1 MENNI
6 IYTPQFKQWFGDW
19 ENNPQLSSK
28 VVDENGVPL
37 IVYHGT
43 DGEFNEFKS
52 KFMGQNGT
60 AKGQGF
66 YFTAQKEYAKQFGAN
81 VKAYYLNI
89 RKPLSSTELTITK
102 RQFTALLDTIDKTQ
116 SQMEEGFEYG
126 ILSDYG
132 DVEYKGRDAVLK
144 YAVDL
149 EMNSS
154 DNDVELIGG
163 IINAS
168 GDYDLVTNILF
179 NTLGYDGVMDE
190 DGGVYVIHNSRQAK
204 LINNKTF
211 TDSNRINEKKIKRV
225 FVTEK
230 QFNEL
235 RKNILKEEEISIET
249 EKVLV
254 VKNDEK
260 KFFIE
265 TEKVLIV
272 KKTLDKMFSR
282 GSMDSMGADGYPTRT
297 NVIGMKSNNGEVV
310 KNMTFEQVLDL
321 LEDKFH
327 NVYTDK
333 EKRSRFLKQVLN
345 DWYNKKISKEG
356 LLSVNTL

>member
-1 MENNI
+1 MNNI
-6 IYTPQFKQWFGDW
+6 IYSSNFINWFGDW
-19 ENNPQLSSK
+19 KNNPQLSSK
-28 VVDENGVPL
+28 VVDKNGVPL

-60 AKGQGF
+60 AKGHGF

-102 RQFTALLDTIDKTQ
+102 
-116 SQMEEGFEYG
+116 GFEYG

-132 DVEYKGRDAVLK
+132 DIEYKGRDAVLK

-179 NTLGYDGVMDE
+179 NTLGYDGVILE
-190 DGGVYVIHNSRQAK
+190 DDKIYVAHHPNQVKCIDN
-204 LINNKTF
+204 INFNN
-211 TDSNRINEKKIKRV
+211 DSNNVNESKKKIYI
-225 FVTEK
+225 TES
-230 QFNEL
+230 QFNTL
-235 RKNILKEEEISIET
+235 KNILK
-249 EKVLV
+249 
-254 VKNDEK
+254 
-260 KFFIE
+260 
-265 TEKVLIV
+265 
-272 KKTLDKMFSR
+272 
-282 GSMDSMGADGYPTRT
+282 
-297 NVIGMKSNNGEVV
+297 
-310 KNMTFEQVLDL
+310 
-321 LEDKFH
+321 
-327 NVYTDK
+327 
-333 EKRSRFLKQVLN
+333 
-345 DWYNKKISKEG
+345 
-356 LLSVNTL
+356 

>member
-37 IVYHGT
+37 IVHHGSNA
-43 DGEFNEFKS
+43 DFEIFDS
-52 KFMGQNGT
+52 KFIGQNGT
-60 AKGQGF
+60 AIGQGF
-66 YFTAQKEYAKQFGAN
+66 YFTSDENYAHGYGDN
-81 VKAYYLNI
+81 VKSFYLNI
-89 RKPLSSTELTITK
+89 RKPLSKNELTITYNE
-102 RQFTALLDTIDKTQ
+102 LYSLMNEIDLNQAKND
-116 SQMEEGFEYG
+116 EDFGYGFLY
-126 ILSDYG
+126 DYG
-132 DVEYKGRDAVLK
+132 DVDYEGREKVLKQAVEMEYK
-144 YAVDL
+144 
-149 EMNSS
+149 SS

-163 IINAS
+163 LINAS
-168 GDYDLVTNILF
+168 GNYDIVTNVLF
-179 NTLGYDGVMDE
+179 NQLGYDGVMDE
-190 DGGVYVIHNSRQAK
+190 DRGVYVIHNSRQAK

-211 TDSNRINEKKIKRV
+211 TDSNRINEKKMKRV

-235 RKNILKEEEISIET
+235 RKNILKEE
-249 EKVLV
+249 
-254 VKNDEK
+254 

-282 GSMDSMGADGYPTRT
+282 GSMDSMGSDGYPTRI
-297 NVIGMKSNNGEVV
+297 NVIGMKGNNGEVV

-356 LLSVNTL
+356 MLSVNNF

>member
-1 MENNI
+1 MDNKI
-6 IYTPQFKQWFGDW
+6 IYTQSFKQWFGDW

-28 VVDENGVPL
+28 VVDENGFPL

-66 YFTAQKEYAKQFGAN
+66 YFTAQKEYAKQFGTN

-102 RQFTALLDTIDKTQ
+102 KQFITLLDSIDKAQ

-154 DNDVELIGG
+154 DNDIELIGG

-179 NTLGYDGVMDE
+179 NTLGYDGVILDE
-190 DGGVYVIHNSRQAK
+190 DKIYVAHHSNQIKEITNQTFSNGSMKTNENKMNRKRLFITESQFEK
-204 LINNKTF
+204 LKMYE
-211 TDSNRINEKKIKRV
+211 S
-225 FVTEK
+225 
-230 QFNEL
+230 
-235 RKNILKEEEISIET
+235 
-249 EKVLV
+249 
-254 VKNDEK
+254 EK
-260 KFFIE
+260 KFYIE
-265 TEKVLIV
+265 PQKVLIV

-282 GSMDSMGADGYPTRT
+282 GSMDSMGSDGYPTRT
-297 NVIGMKSNNGEVV
+297 NVIGMKGNNGEVV

-356 LLSVNTL
+356 MLSVNNF

>member
-52 KFMGQNGT
+52 KFMGQTGT

-66 YFTAQKEYAKQFGAN
+66 YFTAQEEYAKQFGTN

-102 RQFTALLDTIDKTQ
+102 KQFTTLLDIIDKAQ
-116 SQMEEGFEYG
+116 SQREEGFEYG

-132 DVEYKGRDAVLK
+132 DIDYKGRDAVLK

-149 EMNSS
+149 EYNSS
-154 DNDVELIGG
+154 DNDIELIGG

-179 NTLGYDGVMDE
+179 DTLGYDGIIAEE
-190 DGGVYVIHNSRQAK
+190 DKIYVAHHSNQIKEITNQTFNNGSMK
-204 LINNKTF
+204 TNESINKK
-211 TDSNRINEKKIKRV
+211 RIFI
-225 FVTEK
+225 TES
-230 QFNEL
+230 QFNDL
-235 RKNILKEEEISIET
+235 KNLLNEE
-249 EKVLV
+249 
-254 VKNDEK
+254 
-260 KFFIE
+260 KFYVD
-265 TEKVLIV
+265 TQKVLIV
-272 KKTLDKMFSR
+272 KKYLDKNFSR
-282 GSMDSMGADGYPTRT
+282 GSMDSIGPDGYPKKT
-297 NVIGMKSNNGEVV
+297 NVVGMKDNKGEVF
-310 KNMTFEQVLDL
+310 KNMTFEQMLDL

-327 NVYTDK
+327 TVYTDK
-333 EKRSRFLKQVLN
+333 TKRSKFLEQVLK
-345 DWYNKKISKEG
+345 DWFNKKISKEG
-356 LLSVNTL
+356 LLSVNHY

>member
-1 MENNI
+1 MEYNI

-28 VVDENGVPL
+28 VVDENGTPL

-52 KFMGQNGT
+52 KFIGQTGT

-66 YFTAQKEYAKQFGAN
+66 YFTAQEEYAKQFGAN

-102 RQFTALLDTIDKTQ
+102 KQFTILLDSIDKAQ
-116 SQMEEGFEYG
+116 SQREEGFEYG

-132 DVEYKGRDAVLK
+132 DVDYKGRDAVLK
-144 YAVDL
+144 YAVEL

-154 DNDVELIGG
+154 DNDIELIGG

-179 NTLGYDGVMDE
+179 NTLGYDGIIVEE
-190 DGGVYVIHNSRQAK
+190 DKVYVAHHPNQIKEITNQTF
-204 LINNKTF
+204 NNGSMKT
-211 TDSNRINEKKIKRV
+211 NENKMNKKRIFI
-225 FVTEK
+225 TES
-230 QFNEL
+230 QFNDL
-235 RKNILKEEEISIET
+235 KNLLNEEKFYVEPH
-249 EKVLV
+249 KVLM
-254 VKNDEK
+254 
-260 KFFIE
+260 
-265 TEKVLIV
+265 V
-272 KKTLDKMFSR
+272 KKRLDKMFSIDT
-282 GSMDSMGADGYPTRT
+282 MDGMGADGYPTRT
-297 NVIGMKSNNGEVV
+297 NVIGMKGNNGEVV
-310 KNMTFEQVLDL
+310 KKMTFEQALDL

-327 NVYTDK
+327 DVYTDK
-333 EKRSRFLKQVLN
+333 TKRSKFLKQVLI
-345 DWYNKKISKEG
+345 DWYNNNISKEG
-356 LLSVNTL
+356 LLSVNYF

>member
-52 KFMGQNGT
+52 KFMGQTGT

-66 YFTAQKEYAKQFGAN
+66 YFTAQEEYAKQFGAN
-81 VKAYYLNI
+81 VKAFYLNI

-102 RQFTALLDTIDKTQ
+102 KQFTTLLDSIDKAQ
-116 SQMEEGFEYG
+116 SQREEGFEYG
-126 ILSDYG
+126 ILSEYG
-132 DVEYKGRDAVLK
+132 DVDYNGRDAVLK

-154 DNDVELIGG
+154 DNDIELIGG

-179 NTLGYDGVMDE
+179 NTLGYDGIMAEE
-190 DGGVYVIHNSRQAK
+190 DRIYVAHHSNQIKEITNQTFNNDSMKTNENKMNKKRLFITESQFEK
-204 LINNKTF
+204 L
-211 TDSNRINEKKIKRV
+211 KIY
-225 FVTEK
+225 E
-230 QFNEL
+230 
-235 RKNILKEEEISIET
+235 S
-249 EKVLV
+249 
-254 VKNDEK
+254 EK
-260 KFFIE
+260 KFYVE
-265 TEKVLIV
+265 PQKVLIV

-282 GSMDSMGADGYPTRT
+282 GSMDGMGADGYPTRT
-297 NVIGMKSNNGEVV
+297 NVIGMKGNNGEIV

-356 LLSVNTL
+356 LLSVNIL